1 MSAVATLVKQASA
14 TAKFKSRLQALEK
27 ELSALRAEN
36 ARLKQ
41 ALAQTIEQW
50 ETLDG
55 PQVSALIYLSQPEHA
70 HAAAAE
76 IARGIETHIQ
86 IVESSLVFLLKT
98 QYVKHLAGSKGAAT
112 LGRGKKQ
119 RFCLAAKGTRYLRG
133 RGLHK

>member
-1 MSAVATLVKQASA
+1 MRAVATLLKQVP
-14 TAKFKSRLQALEK
+14 AKCKSRLQALEK
-27 ELSALRAEN
+27 ELSVLRTEN
-36 ARLKQ
+36 ARLEQ

-55 PQVSALIYLSQPEHA
+55 PQVSVLIYLSQPEHA

-76 IARGIETHIQ
+76 IARSIETHIQ

-98 QYVKHLAGSKGAAT
+98 QYLKPFAGSKGAAMP
-112 LGRGKKQ
+112 GRGKRQ
-119 RFCLAAKGTRYLRG
+119 HFCLAAKGTRYLSG